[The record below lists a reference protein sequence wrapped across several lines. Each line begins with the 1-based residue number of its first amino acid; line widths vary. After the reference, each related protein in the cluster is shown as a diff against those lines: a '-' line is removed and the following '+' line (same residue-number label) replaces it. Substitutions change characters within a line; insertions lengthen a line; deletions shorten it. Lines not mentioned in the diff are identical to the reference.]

1 MIKKI
6 KKFIGMVFEVTLN
19 PASPLLTLLVGWLLT
34 LYATVPGAELPY
46 VVKFLLAHKA
56 IIAYAIVLW
65 ILLACVYYYFSCKI
79 KELEEKVLTQQ
90 ASIQEKNS
98 QLQHSAGIIM
108 NKYGEFLGF
117 KIHMMFQEA
126 LEEIVN
132 NVDAIDSA
140 QIYSYSKS
148 IKRAALLLP
157 EVVIK
162 LENITGYAS
171 EGIDIN
177 QILQT
182 YYHIDK
188 THYDRLQKIVYL
200 WKEVAN
206 GISDDISAATLESD
220 QKLLT
225 HEVSSLFKTIYNLFK
240 NVTKDMVLRNEHLYN
255 DYRILTLLYQL
266 ALDTNKVNS
275 VSRLLPGE
283 KAELEEFLN
292 QGKRTGIL
300 GSILLEDTFIF
311 RHAGPSAKHGRIY
324 VCFPFQCYE
333 KEYCVLF
340 TISPTETYTIPYFE
354 YAREKF
360 LKILKTKLQ

>member
-6 KKFIGMVFEVTLN
+6 KKIIGIVFEVTLN
-19 PASPLLTLLVGWLLT
+19 PASPLLTLLVGWLFT

-46 VVKFLLAHKA
+46 IVRFLLEHKT

-65 ILLACVYYYFSCKI
+65 IFLACVYYYFSCKV
-79 KELEEKVLTQQ
+79 KELEREVLTQQ
-90 ASIQEKNS
+90 TIIQEKNS

-108 NKYGEFLGF
+108 NKYGEFLSF
-117 KIHMMFQEA
+117 KMQEMFRETIK
-126 LEEIVN
+126 EVVC

-140 QIYSYSKS
+140 QIYSYSTS
-148 IKRAALLLP
+148 IKKEPFLTP
-157 EVVIK
+157 EVLIK

-171 EGIDIN
+171 ENIDIN

-182 YYHIDK
+182 YYHINK
-188 THYDRLQKIVYL
+188 RHYDKLQNIVHL
-200 WKEVAN
+200 WKKVASGMSN
-206 GISDDISAATLESD
+206 DISAATLEHNQD
-220 QKLLT
+220 TLKG
-225 HEVSSLFKTIYNLFK
+225 EIKDLFESIYNSFI
-240 NVTKDMVLRNEHLYN
+240 NVTKDHIIQNEQLYN
-255 DYRILTLLYQL
+255 DYRILTLLYQM
-266 ALDTNKVNS
+266 ASDTNKVNA
-275 VSRLLPGE
+275 VSNLLPEG
-283 KAELEEFLN
+283 KRNLEEFLN

-300 GSILLEDTFIF
+300 GSILLSDTFIF

-340 TISPTETYTIPYFE
+340 TISPTEIYTIPYFE

-360 LKILKTKLQ
+360 LKILRTKLQ

>member
-6 KKFIGMVFEVTLN
+6 KKFIGIVFEVTLN

-34 LYATVPGAELPY
+34 LYATVPGADLPY
-46 VVKFLLAHKA
+46 IVRFLLARKT
-56 IIAYAIVLW
+56 IIVYAIFLW
-65 ILLACVYYYFSCKI
+65 IFLACVYYYFSCKV
-79 KELEEKVLTQQ
+79 KELEEKVLMQQ

-117 KIHMMFQEA
+117 KMHMMFQEA
-126 LEEIVN
+126 LKEVVN

-140 QIYSYSKS
+140 QIYSYATS
-148 IKRAALLLP
+148 IKKLGISP
-157 EVVIK
+157 QEVLIK

-171 EGIDIN
+171 ENVDIN

-188 THYDRLQKIVYL
+188 KHYDRLQNIVHL
-200 WKEVAN
+200 WKKVAN
-206 GISDDISAATLESD
+206 GISDDTSAATLEYD
-220 QKLLT
+220 QDILQKEVIKLF
-225 HEVSSLFKTIYNLFK
+225 EDIYHSFESVDK
-240 NVTKDMVLRNEHLYN
+240 ETVLQNEKLYN
-255 DYRILTLLYQL
+255 DYRILTLLYQI
-266 ALDTNKVNS
+266 ASDTNKVNS
-275 VSRLLPGE
+275 VSRLLPEE

-300 GSILLEDTFIF
+300 GSILLDDTFIF

-340 TISPTETYTIPYFE
+340 TISPTDTYTIPYFE